1 MENSALIR
9 IDDRD
14 LVISRE
20 PEMVLEEAQ
29 RAAKALTEV
38 INQKRKPVKIGG
50 ETYLEFED
58 WMLIGRFYGISVKV
72 VSTKEIL
79 KEKEIIGYEARAVAI
94 LVRTGEEISAA
105 EAMCLNDEK
114 NWKDRPM
121 FMLRSM
127 SQTRACAKAFRNVL
141 AWVVVLAGYKP
152 TPAEEMDG
160 VHNGGHEEQ
169 GEVEEERFGNFPDGY
184 HPPPSPSPDG
194 ITEKQRGAIF
204 AISKALGI
212 NHLDACFKALGR
224 PVEHLERLTKK
235 EAGQVIESLQKARD
249 SKRG

>member
-72 VSTKEIL
+72 VSTKEII

-105 EAMCLNDEK
+105 EAMCLYDEK

-160 VHNGGHEEQ
+160 VHNGGHEGQREMEQ
-169 GEVEEERFGNFPDGY
+169 GGYEE
-184 HPPPSPSPDG
+184 PPEEPPSHPSPSPDG
-194 ITEKQRGAIF
+194 ITDKQRGAIF

-224 PVEHLERLTKK
+224 PIEHLERLSKR
-235 EAGQVIESLQKARD
+235 EAGQIIEFLQKARD
-249 SKRG
+249 KRG

>member
-1 MENSALIR
+1 MERRDGEMENSALIR

-20 PEMVLEEAQ
+20 PTMVLEEAHK
-29 RAAKALTEV
+29 AAKALTEV
-38 INQKRKPVKIGG
+38 INQKKRPVKIGG

-72 VSTKEIL
+72 VNTKEIL
-79 KEKEIIGYEARAVAI
+79 KEDEVIGYEARAVAI

-114 NWKDRPM
+114 NWKDRPL

-160 VHNGGHEEQ
+160 VIVQDNGILPDMDAFHKRSEALCAELHDKLVASEDVRQLKAVWAKINQSRFDLLPEHFSILENLKNELKGKMEVRHE
-169 GEVEEERFGNFPDGY
+169 
-184 HPPPSPSPDG
+184 
-194 ITEKQRGAIF
+194 
-204 AISKALGI
+204 
-212 NHLDACFKALGR
+212 
-224 PVEHLERLTKK
+224 
-235 EAGQVIESLQKARD
+235 
-249 SKRG
+249 